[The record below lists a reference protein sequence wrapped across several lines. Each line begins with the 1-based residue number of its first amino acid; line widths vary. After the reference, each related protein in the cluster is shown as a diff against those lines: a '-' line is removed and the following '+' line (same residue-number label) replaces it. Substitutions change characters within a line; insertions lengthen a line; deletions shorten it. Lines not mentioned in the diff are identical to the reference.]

1 MASVLQSSVAW
12 MKPRSHRGAGF
23 VILLSD
29 DLCCPSTLLRSFLV
43 LAGPVFSRE
52 ALTTPRRLRH
62 FLIRTGYV
70 TGLFV
75 LMYTAGQATFGWQTV
90 RSLGDVAH
98 FGSLIFQIFSVLQ
111 LTLALFFGMLFT
123 AGNIAQEKD
132 RQTLV
137 LLLMT
142 DLSNPEMVLGKLFA
156 SLLLPLVLLA
166 ASLPVFC
173 VTQLLGGVSTEQIFC
188 SMALCTAATFVA
200 GAWGTL
206 VAFWRDKT
214 FQTLAVC
221 VLGAVLFVGLVEALV
236 AVTGANSAIGS
247 FLGLL
252 NPYRTLSAVMDPFTR
267 QGELT
272 YSQIAW
278 RSVGALSGLAVALV
292 GVSIARLRVWNPNQ
306 ASFAPPKLEEE
317 DDAGVRRV
325 KHRAIW
331 SNPVIWREICTRA
344 YGRRMILI
352 KLVYYAIAAFVT
364 WSLWSSDG
372 SGEFVLGL
380 VSPAGVA
387 FVGLALL
394 SLLLVN
400 AQAVTSIT
408 TEKDTKT
415 LELLLVTDITSKE
428 FVFGKLGGVLFN
440 TKELI
445 VIPLLLIAWQ
455 LTAGGVTLENAVYVL
470 LSFLALV
477 CFAAMLGLHAGF
489 SFDNSRASIANSLG
503 TMFFLFIGISIFMV
517 LLVEARSSFFLQF
530 QSFLVFILVGSIGLY
545 SSLTHRNPSVALSL
559 AAGGLPFLTFYAITE
574 FLLRGTLGV
583 CFSVLMAYGFTT
595 VAMLIPAISEF
606 DTALGRSTLDKG

>member
-1 MASVLQSSVAW
+1 M
-12 MKPRSHRGAGF
+12 
-23 VILLSD
+23 
-29 DLCCPSTLLRSFLV
+29 
-43 LAGPVFSRE
+43 LAGPIFSRE

-62 FLIRTGYV
+62 FLVRTGYV
-70 TGLFV
+70 AGLFV
-75 LMYTAGQATFGWQTV
+75 LMYTAGQATFGWQAV

-98 FGSLIFQIFSVLQ
+98 FGVLIFQIFSLLQ
-111 LTLALFFGMLFT
+111 MTLALFFAMLFT

-132 RQTLV
+132 RQTLI

-142 DLSNPEMVLGKLFA
+142 DLSSREMVLGKLFA
-156 SLLLPLVLLA
+156 SLLLPCVLLA
-166 ASLPVFC
+166 TSVPVFC
-173 VTQLLGGVSTEQIFC
+173 VTQLLGGVSTDQIVC
-188 SMALCTAATFVA
+188 SVGLCAAATFAA
-200 GAWGTL
+200 GAWGAL

-214 FQTLAVC
+214 FQTLAVS
-221 VLGAVLFVGLVEALV
+221 VLGLVLFLGLTEAIV
-236 AVTGANSAIGS
+236 ALAGTGSVIGRAV
-247 FLGLL
+247 GLL
-252 NPYRTLSAVMDPFTR
+252 NPYRSLMSVMDPFSA
-267 QGELT
+267 QGELS
-272 YSQIAW
+272 YLQVAW
-278 RSVGALSGLAVALV
+278 RSIGTLSSLAVLLI
-292 GVSIARLRVWNPNQ
+292 GVSIVRLRVWNPNQ
-306 ASFAPPKLEEE
+306 ASFAPPKMEEK
-317 DDAGVRRV
+317 DASGARQV
-325 KHRAIW
+325 KHRVIW
-331 SNPVIWREICTRA
+331 NNPVIWREICTRA
-344 YGRRMILI
+344 YGRRMVLI
-352 KLVYYAIAAFVT
+352 KLAYYAIAAFVA

-372 SGEFVLGL
+372 NGELLLGQ
-380 VSPAGVA
+380 VAPAGGA

-415 LELLLVTDITSKE
+415 LELLLVTDISAKE
-428 FVFGKLGGVLFN
+428 FVFGKLGGVFFN

-455 LTAGGVTLENAVYVL
+455 MGIGGVSLENSIYVL
-470 LSFLALV
+470 LSFLTLS

-545 SSLTHRNPSVALSL
+545 SSLTHRNPSVALTL

-574 FLLRGTLGV
+574 FLLRGSLGV
-583 CFSVLMAYGFTT
+583 CFSVLVAYGFTT

-606 DTALGRSTLDKG
+606 DTALGRSTLDKS